1 MFSVT
6 VHQIQADFLPICF
19 YTFCELNGSDIVDR
33 LAKYDR
39 HKCPPESPEV
49 VQGELRASAHLT
61 AKQIREMVGRLSA
74 YNDATAP
81 PEAGSRR
88 MQLGYGRYDYLS
100 QSHSRADEKML
111 NTSEIEVLMN
121 RLQPPVVNHGPLSDT
136 VQMPLK
142 QKCREEATTE
152 IVEKL
157 AFCDF
162 KKCPV
167 ESSRGRQ
174 PLGFNRYDYGPSV
187 NFQQYEARKVT
198 KKELEN
204 IVDRLTTFDVTK
216 TPPESRGPRKI

>member
-1 MFSVT
+1 MFSVR
-6 VHQIQADFLPICF
+6 VHQVQTDFCPYVF
-19 YTFCELNGSDIVDR
+19 FTFCEVNVNDIVDR

-49 VQGELRASAHLT
+49 AQNELRASAHLT
-61 AKQIREMVGRLSA
+61 AKQIRKMVGRLSA
-74 YNDATAP
+74 YTDATAP

-88 MQLGYGRYDYLS
+88 VHLGYGRYDYLN

-111 NTSEIEVLMN
+111 NTSEIEMLMN
-121 RLQPPVVNHGPLSDT
+121 RLQPSVANHGLLSGA

-142 QKCREEATTE
+142 QKYPAETTTE

-174 PLGFNRYDYGPSV
+174 PLGLNRYDYGPSV

-198 KKELEN
+198 KKELEK
-204 IVDRLTTFDVTK
+204 IVDRLTTFDMTR
-216 TPPESRGPRKI
+216 TPPESRGPKKT